1 MIAYGLLSVVD
12 GGCWW
17 CLLLVL
23 DVGCSSSNR
32 IIFNDSVTTP
42 STSFALRHWQGDSGR
57 RGECS
62 ARRRQLGRMAGSQKP
77 FVRLVASALRCKNN
91 CIKWPRTATGLE
103 RFSSAAWERRGKR
116 ERGRERELQ
125 QPPRETVLQFCTPWL
140 ELPSFWAAT
149 GGKPVC
155 RLLQM
160 QLPRDGAGSPLQAL
174 AAH

>member
-62 ARRRQLGRMAGSQKP
+62 TRRRQLGRMAGSQKP

-116 ERGRERELQ
+116 ERVREEEKESCSNLLARLCYNFVLPGSSCLPFGQQQEENQFAACCRCNCHEMEL
-125 QPPRETVLQFCTPWL
+125 
-140 ELPSFWAAT
+140 
-149 GGKPVC
+149 G
-155 RLLQM
+155 LLY
-160 QLPRDGAGSPLQAL
+160 R
-174 AAH
+174 H